1 MSVQAK
7 RRKDRKAM
15 MVRIVSLTL
24 AALML
29 LSVVLATV
37 WQW

>member
-7 RRKDRKAM
+7 RRKDHKAM